1 MKRSKQVAVA
11 GMFAALQIVLMFLG
25 SVMWVMCYAAPM
37 FCGLIMIILKES
49 VGVKY
54 CLTAY
59 AVCSIIGI
67 LFLPDKECVL
77 TYLFFFGY
85 YTIIRDKFDK
95 LPKLWSVFLK
105 FLLFN
110 LSIGVSQAL
119 LVFVF
124 GIPFD
129 NDFGKWSIP
138 LFALSF
144 NLVFVFY
151 EKLFPRL
158 LFIYEK
164 KYKSRVDRL
173 LK

>member
-77 TYLFFFGY
+77 TYIFFFG
-85 YTIIRDKFDK
+85 
-95 LPKLWSVFLK
+95 
-105 FLLFN
+105 
-110 LSIGVSQAL
+110 
-119 LVFVF
+119 
-124 GIPFD
+124 
-129 NDFGKWSIP
+129 
-138 LFALSF
+138 
-144 NLVFVFY
+144 
-151 EKLFPRL
+151 
-158 LFIYEK
+158 
-164 KYKSRVDRL
+164 
-173 LK
+173 